1 MEQSRRAGADR
12 AAAGTSPFDPG
23 ADRARYVRSMFASIA
38 PRYDVMNTLMTGGR
52 HQAWRRLAAS
62 ALVRPGDS
70 VVDVGCG
77 TGDLA
82 FALAEAGAESVLGV
96 DFAAPMVVRA
106 REKAAKRSGRGG
118 AATSFAIADATALPL
133 AAGSLDAWC
142 SAFVVRNVPD
152 LSAALSEAHRVL
164 GPSGRL
170 AILDLPRME
179 GGPLALAGRMYMRG
193 VVPALGRVVSRHRD
207 AYSYLPES
215 VGHFLSARELTAAIR
230 RSGFRVTEVRLLA
243 LGGVSLHLA
252 ERSSG

>member
-193 VVPALGRVVSRHRD
+193 VVPALGRDRD